1 MLGGPWAPVLE
12 HSEGT
17 RVAFATVAS
26 AITPFTGS
34 LCAQVELDVSDA
46 DTATALGSGDVP
58 VLATPRLVAL
68 CEQAATEALRPQLG
82 PGQTSVGFR
91 VEITHLVPVLVG
103 SRVTAVAS
111 LERADGKRVS
121 FNVTVTDKCG
131 LVAAGKVVRV
141 VVKTDAFMEK
151 AR

>member
-1 MLGGPWAPVLE
+1 MAL
-12 HSEGT
+12 T
-17 RVAFATVAS
+17 
-26 AITPFTGS
+26 TG
-34 LCAQVELDVSDA
+34 LCAQAEIEVTEG
-46 DTATALGSGDVP
+46 DTALAVGSGDVP

-68 CEQAATEALRPQLG
+68 CEQAACEALRPQLS

-103 SRVTAVAS
+103 SRVVAAAAF
-111 LERADGKRVS
+111 ERVDGKRIVFS
-121 FNVTVTDKCG
+121 VTVTDKCG

-141 VVKTDAFMEK
+141 LVDTEAFMEK